1 MDDRFKNLPDWQQRF
16 LVEYKELADRAEKL
30 CAMLDKYDAGLLDF
44 QPQTPI
50 GLLRAQLSVPRSHR
64 GTSPRLGLLRAQLS
78 VMSAYM
84 AILEV
89 RAEFEDIDLSILADP
104 EE

>member
-1 MDDRFKNLPDWQQRF
+1 MCECATWYDAILENFPAWQQRF
-16 LVEYKELADRAEKL
+16 VIEYKELADRAEKL
-30 CAMLDKYDAGLLDF
+30 QAMLDKYDAGELDF

-50 GLLRAQLSVPRSHR
+50 GV
-64 GTSPRLGLLRAQLS
+64 LRAQLS

-84 AILEV
+84 AILEE
-89 RAEFEDIDLSILADP
+89 RAEFEDIDLSILADH

>member
-16 LVEYKELADRAEKL
+16 VIEYEELADRAKKL
-30 CAMLDKYDAGLLDF
+30 QAILDKYDAGELAF
-44 QPQTPI
+44 SRKRI
-50 GLLRAQLSVPRSHR
+50 GMLRAQLSI
-64 GTSPRLGLLRAQLS
+64 
-78 VMSAYM
+78 MSAYM
-84 AILEV
+84 AILEE

>member
-1 MDDRFKNLPDWQQRF
+1 MDDKFENLPDWQQRF
-16 LVEYKELADRAEKL
+16 VIEYEELADRAEKL
-30 CAMLDKYDAGLLDF
+30 HAILDKYDAGLLDF

-50 GLLRAQLSVPRSHR
+50 GV
-64 GTSPRLGLLRAQLS
+64 LRAQLS

-84 AILEV
+84 AILEE
-89 RAEFEDIDLSILADP
+89 RAEFEDIDLSILADH